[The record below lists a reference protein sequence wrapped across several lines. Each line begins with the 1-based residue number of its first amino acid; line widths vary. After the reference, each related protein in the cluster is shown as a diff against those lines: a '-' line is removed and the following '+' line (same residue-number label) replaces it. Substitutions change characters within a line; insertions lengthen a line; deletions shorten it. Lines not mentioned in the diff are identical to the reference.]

1 MRCGGSIVKKPPQ
14 RSMCIRMKTFGKT
27 AFAAGLMVGAL
38 ALPGWA
44 QQTASE
50 AHDLA
55 RYQHYAEAPVD
66 QVRYFQINGF
76 QYLAPDTVGIWFG
89 VNKLYLLT
97 VETPCNNLGFANG
110 IGLTAK
116 NNTLYRNF
124 DFVTFD
130 HQRCKVV
137 KITPVNE
144 LKMKQDAAKAKAGST
159 SGG

>member
-1 MRCGGSIVKKPPQ
+1 
-14 RSMCIRMKTFGKT
+14 MK
-27 AFAAGLMVGAL
+27 AFCKIAAVAAL
-38 ALPGWA
+38 LAGPFAFPAWA
-44 QQTASE
+44 QQTSSE
-50 AHDLA
+50 ARDLA
-55 RYQHYAEAPVD
+55 RFQHYTEAPVD
-66 QVRYFQINGF
+66 HVHYYQINGF

-97 VETPCNNLGFANG
+97 VETPCNNLAFANG
-110 IGLTAK
+110 IGLTAR

-144 LKMKQDAAKAKAGST
+144 LQMKRDEAKAKEGAPT
-159 SGG
+159 SG